1 MKLQEVTRKNT
12 QQEIISRFER
22 KILCGADHVGDGV
35 V

>member
-12 QQEIISRFER
+12 QQEIISRFE
-22 KILCGADHVGDGV
+22 KKSVCGADHVGDGV